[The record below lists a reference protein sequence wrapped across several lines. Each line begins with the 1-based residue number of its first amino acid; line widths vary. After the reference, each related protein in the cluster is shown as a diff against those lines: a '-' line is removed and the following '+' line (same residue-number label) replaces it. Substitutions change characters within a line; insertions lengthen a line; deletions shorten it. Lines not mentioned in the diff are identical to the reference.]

1 MESDMANN
9 KKQKSPSEANSY
21 KHGNLMLISTT
32 VAMCTILV
40 LMLLS
45 TAFKSSVDSLMMGRT
60 VSAVISALFF
70 LAFVVIAVFA
80 KKKDR
85 SLWEYSIYSF
95 VMSVGFLSLLGVP
108 FFLPAVGFFT
118 KLFTTRNAQAGIMLV
133 NLIYLAATLT
143 YHTVKS
149 HKK

>member
-1 MESDMANN
+1 MANI

-32 VAMCTILV
+32 VAMCTMLV

-60 VSAVISALFF
+60 FSAVISAFFF
-70 LAFVVIAVFA
+70 LAFIVTALFA
-80 KKKDR
+80 KKKDCH
-85 SLWEYSIYSF
+85 LWEYSIYSF
-95 VMSVGFLSLLGVP
+95 IMSVGFLSLLGVP

-133 NLIYLAATLT
+133 NVVYLICTLT

-149 HKK
+149 NKK